1 MDTHI
6 APHPEPED
14 RTASLS
20 ARLPGEPL
28 EADEHGGADEPG
40 LAAPGADER
49 LATQAPT
56 RRKRRLSLLL
66 GVAIVSLGIAGGS
79 TFLVSPYNHVV
90 PVPGMPGLF
99 ATWRLRPGSLC
110 RHRLPRP
117 HRSPVS
123 TCQRHPTRSS
133 APNSSRR
140 LLTSS
145 CRSC

>member
-28 EADEHGGADEPG
+28 EADELGDADEPG
-40 LAAPGADER
+40 LAAPSADER

-56 RRKRRLSLLL
+56 RRKRRQSLLL

-79 TFLVSPYNHVV
+79 AFLVSPYNHVV
-90 PVPGMPGLF
+90 PVPGMARAVRQVGAAAGVTLP
-99 ATWRLRPGSLC
+99 AAPLRSEE
-110 RHRLPRP
+110 
-117 HRSPVS
+117 
-123 TCQRHPTRSS
+123 
-133 APNSSRR
+133 RR
-140 LLTSS
+140 VGKECAL
-145 CRSC
+145 